1 MKNLADLRVDALF
14 NQLAEATLLG
24 CILGADAA
32 TASEILTAIETE
44 ALTHQATIDAIAAC
58 RVVVDAGRLP
68 DVPTVWARMHLDG
81 TNPGDFIGDAEE
93 LAPSPAAW
101 PYHWDAVQ
109 ECHRRRLLASAGE
122 ALAAAS
128 RDAKI
133 GRAHV

>member
-44 ALTHQATIDAIAAC
+44 ALTHQLTIDAIAAC
-58 RVVVDAGRLP
+58 RAVVDSGRLP

-81 TNPGDFIGDAEE
+81 TDPSQFLGEAWE
-93 LAPSPAAW
+93 LALSPAAW
-101 PYHWDAVQ
+101 PYHWGEIED
-109 ECHRRRLLASAGE
+109 CHRQ
-122 ALAAAS
+122 
-128 RDAKI
+128 I